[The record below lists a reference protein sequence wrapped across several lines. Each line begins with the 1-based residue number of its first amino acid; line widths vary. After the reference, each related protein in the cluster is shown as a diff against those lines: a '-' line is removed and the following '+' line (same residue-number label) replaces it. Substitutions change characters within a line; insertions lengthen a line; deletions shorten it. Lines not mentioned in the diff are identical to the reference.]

1 MVTTM
6 DLEKWYAKDVHEL
19 EACAFA
25 LAQRMSEPTMIALIG
40 NMGAGKTHFSK
51 GFARGLGFQ
60 GEVTSP
66 TFSIVQEYH
75 GGRMPIFHFDWYRI
89 KEAEELAALGWDEY
103 LDQSGI
109 VLVEWADLFPQLWP
123 ETIQVVQIELSG
135 EGRTITYTH

>member
-89 KEAEELAALGWDEY
+89 N
-103 LDQSGI
+103 QSKVSECLYHYG
-109 VLVEWADLFPQLWP
+109 
-123 ETIQVVQIELSG
+123 
-135 EGRTITYTH
+135 